1 MIPVL
6 ISEAA
11 LRDIE
16 DIWAFVSLESPE
28 SATALIRLLL
38 ERAFSLGEFPHAGSL
53 ASGHPGTRRVVVR
66 TWAIFYEVTSS
77 HVQVLRIVHGGRDV
91 TALRLL
97 R

>member
-38 ERAFSLGEFPHAGSL
+38 ERAFSLREFPGAG
-53 ASGHPGTRRVVVR
+53 AAVSGHPGTRRVLVR
-66 TWAIFYEVTSS
+66 TWAIFYEIAPS
-77 HVQVLRIVHGGRDV
+77 HVEVVRIVHGGRDV
-91 TALRLL
+91 NALRLQS
-97 R
+97 

>member
-16 DIWAFVSLESPE
+16 DIWAFVSFESPE

-38 ERAFSLGEFPHAGSL
+38 ERAFSLTEGL
-53 ASGHPGTRRVVVR
+53 RTDLGH
-66 TWAIFYEVTSS
+66 
-77 HVQVLRIVHGGRDV
+77 
-91 TALRLL
+91 LL
-97 R
+97 RDCSVSC